1 MSQASS
7 SLTSNKQ
14 LWSYGDG
21 TTAYSLIQHARVAGI
36 ELMTPD

>member
-7 SLTSNKQ
+7 SLTSHKQ

-21 TTAYSLIQHARVAGI
+21 TTAYSLIQHARGAGI